1 MKYSLNGKPP
11 FPFAGI
17 ISQKFIIG
25 LIGHLKTHFPAMHRL
40 YNILKDSTDPPT
52 DDELAIASGKKV
64 LDAEAANAYLGRVET
79 ASANLLSMFAKQSQE
94 NAVSKIWFLISTL
107 N

>member
-1 MKYSLNGKPP
+1 
-11 FPFAGI
+11 
-17 ISQKFIIG
+17 
-25 LIGHLKTHFPAMHRL
+25 
-40 YNILKDSTDPPT
+40 
-52 DDELAIASGKKV
+52 
-64 LDAEAANAYLGRVET
+64 VEM